1 MRSILS
7 LASLLIMT
15 AGSVAAAANAPIVSA
30 SLDNDLSSLEVRLF
44 EHDYQSDDIDNR
56 LTRLEKMVFGEAKT
70 GSEQHRLTDLLTAM
84 PTPAPAPEVAS
95 DAASGASS
103 AQQANPSNQSAA
115 APDDSAGDQVVD
127 GSQYPHVTALEHE
140 LLNRTYVDQPVTRRL
155 DQLEMKAFGKTS
167 SSNDLSFRVDK
178 LEQYVD
184 THLHVK
190 PFGTNPEMEVADL
203 APIYDTDDGRAPGR
217 ATPAS
222 YSTPAVRSGQPSFVA
237 APSSSSS
244 LLDKV
249 TWMEGQVF
257 GQTYS
262 DEHLLARLRRLEQH
276 LFPNEHPTSDMQLM
290 DRVDP
295 LMGAVQLLQHQRQQ
309 TSAPQY
315 IASSTGAQP
324 ALHSQ
329 QVAGPEPSQN
339 NHSTHDAHHPFM
351 KSLAECLGAAG
362 NMGLGTTGNAAG
374 GTWY

>member
-15 AGSVAAAANAPIVSA
+15 AGSVAAAANAPIASA
-30 SLDNDLSSLEVRLF
+30 SLSNDLSSLEVRLF

-84 PTPAPAPEVAS
+84 PTPAPEIAS
-95 DAASGASS
+95 DAASGVSS
-103 AQQANPSNQSAA
+103 AQPATPSNQFAA
-115 APDDSAGDQVVD
+115 APDDGASEQVVD

-140 LLNRTYVDQPVTRRL
+140 LLNRTYVDQPVTKRL
-155 DQLEMKAFGKTS
+155 DQLELKAFGKTS
-167 SSNDLSFRVDK
+167 TSNDLSFRVDK

-184 THLHVK
+184 THLHVR

-203 APIYDTDDGRAPGR
+203 APIYDTNDGRAQGR

-222 YSTPAVRSGQPSFVA
+222 YSAPSVHSGQPGFVA

-262 DEHLLARLRRLEQH
+262 DEHLLARLRRLEQK

-315 IASSTGAQP
+315 IASSAGAQP

-329 QVAGPEPSQN
+329 QVAGPEPSQGGN
-339 NHSTHDAHHPFM
+339 SAHDSHHPFM

-362 NMGLGTTGNAAG
+362 NMGLGTTGNAVG
-374 GTWY
+374 GPWY